1 MPAPNTVLDAELAEA
16 RTILERM
23 GLARPGEALDIQPLT
38 GGVSSDIW
46 RIRKAAGTFVLKKA
60 REQLKVDAE
69 WHAPIDRGAAEAAWL
84 AFVAAAAPGHAP
96 AVLAVDEPSFAMAL
110 EYLDA
115 DTFANWKTQLLAGHV
130 DPRAAAAVGRT
141 LGRIHAASTRTA
153 GLAEQF
159 ANQELF
165 ESLRIEPYLRRTA
178 QAVPSVK
185 EELGRI
191 IEGLES
197 TQLALVHGDLSPKN
211 ILVGEGDGVPHPV
224 ILDAEC
230 ATWGDPAFDA
240 AFCLTHLAIK
250 ELHLPAHAA
259 DLRVAAGAFEA
270 AYLAEVT
277 WEEAE
282 STRSRIGRILPA
294 LVLARMA
301 GASPVEYL
309 EPDERAALA
318 ALAIAALRSGDS
330 LRDTMDN
337 TTGNKQ

>member
-1 MPAPNTVLDAELAEA
+1 MTASNTVMEAELAEA
-16 RTILERM
+16 RAILERM
-23 GLARPGEALDIQPLT
+23 GLARPGEMLFVEPLT

-46 RIRKAAGTFVLKKA
+46 LVRRDAGDFVLKKA
-60 REQLKVDAE
+60 REQLKVDAA

-84 AFVAAAAPGHAP
+84 RYVADAVPGHAP

-110 EYLDA
+110 EYFDA
-115 DTFANWKTQLLAGHV
+115 GSYGNWKNQLLAGHV
-130 DPRAAAAVGRT
+130 DAVFAAEVGRT
-141 LGRIHAASTRTA
+141 LGRIHAASTKTP

-178 QAVPSVK
+178 AAVPAVR

-191 IEGLES
+191 IAGLES
-197 TQLALVHGDLSPKN
+197 TPLALVHGDLSPKN
-211 ILVGEGDGVPHPV
+211 ILVGSGDDAAHAV

-250 ELHLPAHAA
+250 ETHLPAWAPE
-259 DLRVAAGAFEA
+259 LRVSAVAFET
-270 AYLAEVT
+270 AYLAEVS
-277 WEEAE
+277 WESVDAIRE
-282 STRSRIGRILPA
+282 RIGRILPA

-309 EPDERAALA
+309 EPAEQADIAAMA
-318 ALAIAALRSGDS
+318 TTALRSGDR
-330 LRDTMDN
+330 LWDIMDK
-337 TTGNKQ
+337 TTGSKQ